1 MIYANCDMNP
11 IQGEKFQDLCTT
23 QISKIEHKEFES
35 NLVRRNEY
43 SFDSID
49 IDNFDFTDYN
59 NSELVY
65 VNSSL
70 LNTSKPKLIESKL
83 YDKLSK
89 LKNPFTL
96 ILHNSDD
103 EFGKKQLKYLDIPNC
118 KKIYTQNM
126 NVKHPQVK
134 PLPIGMANSFWEWG
148 DSKIMDEV
156 IKEGYTDLNPYFI
169 YANFTKG
176 DGIRYER
183 RKDCF
188 DILSNNGIIMQ
199 ESTDY
204 KSYLQELKKHKFCI
218 SPEGNGID
226 CYRTRESLYMRT
238 IPICKRSVMVEEFAK
253 TFPIYIVDDWKDFDI
268 NDVWKRYESFSWEN
282 WPKLDFNSYCKWIGL

>member
-1 MIYANCDMNP
+1 MIP
-11 IQGEKFQDLCTT
+11 IQGERFQELCET
-23 QISKIEHKEFES
+23 QISKLEHKKFES
-35 NLVRRNEY
+35 NM
-43 SFDSID
+43 DSID
-49 IDNFDFTDYN
+49 IDNFDFTNYN
-59 NSELVY
+59 NSRLVY

-70 LNTSKPKLIESKL
+70 LNTSKPKLIQSKL
-83 YDKLSK
+83 YDKLLK

-103 EFGKKQLKYLDIPNC
+103 EFGEKQLKYLDIPNC
-118 KKIYTQNM
+118 KEIYTQNM
-126 NVKHPQVK
+126 NVNHPQVE
-134 PLPIGMANSFWEWG
+134 PLPIGMANSCWDWG

-156 IKEGYTDLNPYFI
+156 LNEGFSDTNPYFI

-183 RKDCF
+183 RKDCY
-188 DILSNNGIIMQ
+188 DILSENGIIMQ

-204 KSYLQELKKHKFCI
+204 KSYLQELKKHKFCL

-226 CYRTRESLYMRT
+226 CYRTWEALYMKT

-253 TFPIYIVDDWKDFDI
+253 IFPIYIVDDWKDFDI
-268 NDVWKRYESFSWEN
+268 DDVWNSYDSFN
-282 WPKLDFNSYCKWIGL
+282 WDNWYLLDFETYCMRLGI